1 MSLPSPSRN
10 LCLLKPI
17 FKKLSE
23 CLGQTSN
30 RLRQTHT
37 QIPFLQ
43 KMFIK
48 RFTIDYKSS
57 SFLSFLSWFFFNQ

>member
-1 MSLPSPSRN
+1 MMSLPSPSRN
-10 LCLLKPI
+10 LSPQTD

-37 QIPFLQ
+37 QIPF
-43 KMFIK
+43 FA
-48 RFTIDYKSS
+48 DDVY
-57 SFLSFLSWFFFNQ
+57 